1 MDIFRKKEI
10 VTAIYKEGGFSKA
23 AKALHIA
30 QPSLSVMVSNI
41 EKEIGARLFDRSTSP
56 VRLTQ
61 IGDVEYRSGH
71 TE

>member
-1 MDIFRKKEI
+1 MIVLICIQHVSLGVSLGTVLFDTRRSLMDIFRKKEI

-41 EKEIGARLFDRSTSP
+41 EK
-56 VRLTQ
+56 
-61 IGDVEYRSGH
+61 
-71 TE
+71 